1 MTKLL
6 INTGTASYNDLIS
19 KGRTFS
25 VPPYQSDYSWE
36 REYWEDLWLD
46 ILDLPKEKYHYMG
59 YLVFQEDS
67 TKTKTS
73 FIIDGQQ
80 RFTTLSILCLSAI
93 RLLKDWADSGID
105 KENNEIRM
113 VKLTEKFLG
122 NFSTSKLTITPKL
135 VLNPHCASTRW
146 NACIHKA
153 VGLSEFLFV
162 YYRFYFGEGSLLDAK
177 GVKQLL

>member
-19 KGRTFS
+19 NGRTFS
-25 VPPYQSDYSWE
+25 VPPYQSDYTWE

-67 TKTKTS
+67 TKIKTS

-93 RLLKDWADSGID
+93 RLLNDWADSGID

-135 VLNPHCASTRW
+135 VLNK
-146 NACIHKA
+146 NNDD
-153 VGLSEFLFV
+153 F
-162 YYRFYFGEGSLLDAK
+162 
-177 GVKQLL
+177 

>member
-122 NFSTSKLTITPKL
+122 KLSVNYVFIAIYQILKVNLCSAYPVAFSTPLFPFVSMYFFEFEL
-135 VLNPHCASTRW
+135 LNVSSLPQCAYLR
-146 NACIHKA
+146 
-153 VGLSEFLFV
+153 
-162 YYRFYFGEGSLLDAK
+162 
-177 GVKQLL
+177 